1 MQNTN
6 GRQRAPFVQLI
17 ANGSATYGYGHIS
30 RSRELT
36 DAFSESGFEVEYIN
50 LLERPSAQ
58 LTDHGRPGLTVI
70 DLPYPD
76 DTWLN
81 SARQRGN
88 KVIGLDYLGLG
99 SPDCLIR
106 MNQPLTEIPCGRLLF
121 GLEYAIIRKS
131 IREAAVSRGDYIL
144 VSIGGADVGNH
155 GLATAATLSGLGL
168 KTILIRGPL
177 SERVNNT
184 FANVTVAESPPNFP
198 GLLAGSSWVVSNG
211 GTTMVEAMSL
221 GKAVHVVPQT
231 SEEERFARPLHIS
244 GLLLG
249 LGSHELRAPTED
261 EITSTGFRAQK
272 AVDARGSHRIVELGQ
287 QLSDEMNS
295 HHES

>member
-1 MQNTN
+1 MQNIN
-6 GRQRAPFVQLI
+6 GRQGASFVQLI
-17 ANGSATYGYGHIS
+17 ADGSATYGYGHIS
-30 RSRELT
+30 RSREVA

-58 LTDHGRPGLTVI
+58 LTDHGRSGLTVI

-88 KVIGLDYLGLG
+88 KVIGLDYLGQG

-106 MNQPLTEIPCGRLLF
+106 MNQPLTEIPCARLLF

-131 IREAAVSRGDYIL
+131 IRDATASRGDYVL

-155 GLATAATLSGLGL
+155 GLATAATLSALGL
-168 KTILIRGPL
+168 KAILVRGPL
-177 SERVNNT
+177 SGRVENT
-184 FANVTVAESPPNFP
+184 FTNVTVVESPPDFP
-198 GLLAGSSWVVSNG
+198 GLLARSSWVVSNG

-221 GKAVHVVPQT
+221 GKAVHVIAQT
-231 SEEERFARPLHIS
+231 SEEERFARPLHNS

-249 LGSHELRAPTED
+249 VGSHHLRAPTED
-261 EITSTGFRAQK
+261 EITSTGFRAQN
-272 AVDARGSHRIVELGQ
+272 AVDARGSERIVKLGQ
-287 QLSDEMNS
+287 QLLGQDQVPS
-295 HHES
+295 

>member
-1 MQNTN
+1 MQNIN
-6 GRQRAPFVQLI
+6 GRQRTPFVQLI

-30 RSRELT
+30 RSRELAA
-36 DAFSESGFEVEYIN
+36 AFSESGFEVEYIN
-50 LLERPSAQ
+50 LLEHSSAQ
-58 LTDHGRPGLTVI
+58 LTDHGRLGLTVI

-88 KVIGLDYLGLG
+88 KVIGLDYLGQG

-106 MNQPLTEIPCGRLLF
+106 MNQPLTKIPCGRLLF

-131 IREAAVSRGDYIL
+131 IREAAASRGDYVL

-155 GLATAATLSGLGL
+155 GLSTAATLSALGL
-168 KTILIRGPL
+168 KTILVRGPL
-177 SERVNNT
+177 SGRVDNT
-184 FANVTVAESPPNFP
+184 FANVTVAESPPDFP

-231 SEEERFARPLHIS
+231 SEEERFARPLYVS
-244 GLLLG
+244 DLLLG
-249 LGSHELRAPTED
+249 VGPHDLRAPTED
-261 EITSTGFRAQK
+261 EIALTGLRAQK
-272 AVDARGSHRIVELGQ
+272 AVDTRGSQRIVELGQ
-287 QLSDEMNS
+287 QLLDETNS
-295 HHES
+295 HHET